1 MRGAKWL
8 PSLKSVTHPA
18 MMKQVVIHY
27 LKKIQ
32 KYANHLTPPPV
43 ILLTS
48 ACFQWKSVNFAISRY
63 ADKDWILVHNF

>member
-1 MRGAKWL
+1 MAPL
-8 PSLKSVTHPA
+8 PKICYTSCNDETGSYTLPKEDPKICKSPYT
-18 MMKQVVIHY
+18 
-27 LKKIQ
+27 
-32 KYANHLTPPPV
+32 PPV